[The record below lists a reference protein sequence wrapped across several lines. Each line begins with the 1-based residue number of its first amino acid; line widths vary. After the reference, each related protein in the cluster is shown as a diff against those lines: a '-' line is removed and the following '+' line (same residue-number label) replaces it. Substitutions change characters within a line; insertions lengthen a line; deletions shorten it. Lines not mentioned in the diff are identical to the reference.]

1 MSGKFWSNGDLPMVE
16 DDPIRR
22 HLNNLD
28 MHKSMGPDRM
38 RPQVLKAL
46 AGVIVRPLQI
56 AFGRSW

>member
-1 MSGKFWSNGDLPMVE
+1 MNGKFWSNGDLPMVE

-46 AGVIVRPLQI
+46 GGVIVRPL
-56 AFGRSW
+56 